1 MSYLRS
7 FRALLAVPTD
17 NPELTRSQLMAFAK
31 QVPLLYVILIAN
43 TIAIAATHVG
53 SAPPILAIYVPA
65 LFCSICIVR
74 LFVWRSLL
82 RRSVSDA
89 EAVAHLRTTIRLVA
103 VIGVAFTFWG
113 LSLYPYGDAYAQGH
127 VAFYMSITVI
137 GCIFCLMHL
146 RPAALL
152 LTAIVIVPFTL
163 FFVSTGK
170 PVFIAI
176 AINFFLVSMVMIV
189 ILFTYYRD
197 FADLIDSQKQLVAKQ
212 AETQRLSDENF
223 QLANLD
229 SLTGLASRRR
239 FFAAL
244 GAKLERSTA
253 GGARFCV
260 GLVDLD
266 GFKPVNDIYG
276 HANGDRVIVEAARRL
291 REVAGAPVFIAR
303 LGGDEF
309 GLLIEGDT
317 SDAELLRLGNALCQ
331 ALQAPYELPGAIA
344 QTSGSAGF
352 ASYPEA
358 GRSAEQLFER
368 ADYALYFAK
377 QNRRGAP
384 VIFSREHE
392 TAIREVSVVEQAL
405 RTTDLADELSLAFQ
419 PIFDVEAGRTIA
431 FEALARWSSPVL
443 GVVSPAQFI
452 KVAERSD
459 LISRLTELLLGK
471 ALAAARSWPKDVR
484 ISFNL
489 STRDIASP
497 DAVMRVIAVVARS
510 GLDPRRID
518 FEITETA
525 VMRDFDQACEALTAL
540 RRFGARI
547 SLDDFGTGYSS
558 LSYVHRLPLDKIKI
572 DRSFITEIETAAAG
586 RDIIKTVADLC
597 RNLKLGC
604 VVEGT
609 ETAGQ
614 VAILRELGCSLM
626 QGYLFGRPMP
636 AANIAGHLM
645 AERGRRN
652 EAMLPLPQEKLT
664 A

>member
-1 MSYLRS
+1 MPYARLL
-7 FRALLAVPTD
+7 RALLAVPTD
-17 NPELTRSQLMAFAK
+17 NPELTRSQLMAFSK
-31 QVPLLYVILIAN
+31 QIPLLYVMLMAN
-43 TIAIAATHVG
+43 TIAVAATHVG
-53 SAPPILAIYVPA
+53 SAPPLLAIYLPA
-65 LFCSICIVR
+65 LLCSGCIFR
-74 LFVWRSLL
+74 LVAWLSTRG
-82 RRSVSDA
+82 RSVSDA
-89 EAVAHLRTTIRLVA
+89 QVVARLRTTTRLV
-103 VIGVAFTFWG
+103 VVLGGAFTLWAF
-113 LSLYPYGDAYAQGH
+113 SLYPYGDAYAQGH

-152 LTAIVIVPFTL
+152 LTTIVIVPFTL
-163 FFVSTGK
+163 FFATTGK
-170 PVFIAI
+170 PVFLAI
-176 AINFFLVSMVMIV
+176 ALNLLLVSMVMIV

-197 FADLIDSQKQLVAKQ
+197 FADLIESQRQLVARQ
-212 AETQRLSDENF
+212 AETQRLGEENF

-229 SLTGLASRRR
+229 SLTGLASRHR
-239 FFAAL
+239 FFAM
-244 GAKLERSTA
+244 LERASAEGT
-253 GGARFCV
+253 RFCV

-276 HANGDRVIVEAARRL
+276 HANGDRVLAEAGRRL
-291 REVAGAPVFIAR
+291 RDVAGAAVFIAR

-317 SDAELLRLGNALCQ
+317 LDGELLRLGNALCE
-331 ALQAPYELPGAIA
+331 ALQAPYDLPGAVA

-352 ASYPEA
+352 ASFPEA

-368 ADYALYFAK
+368 ADYALYYAK
-377 QNRRGAP
+377 QNRRGSA
-384 VIFSREHE
+384 ILFSREHE

-405 RTTDLADELSLAFQ
+405 RTTDLADELSMAFQ
-419 PIFDVEAGRTIA
+419 PIFDIEAGRTVA

-443 GVVSPAQFI
+443 GVVAPDLFI

-510 GLDPRRID
+510 GLDPSRID

-525 VMRDFDQACEALTAL
+525 VMRDFDQACEALAAL
-540 RRFGARI
+540 RDFGARI

-572 DRSFITEIETAAAG
+572 DRSFITEIETVATG

-597 RNLKLGC
+597 RNLKFGC

-636 AANIAGHLM
+636 AASIAGYLM
-645 AERGRRN
+645 IERGRHG
-652 EAMLPLPQEKLT
+652 EAAQQIERMS